1 MQKHLPA
8 LMIATLAV
16 TLIVAVVSMYVA
28 LRQRDLAERLARLEQ
43 RVADD
48 HRSRIESITGM
59 VPEALVEK
67 MKSGVEAV
75 EKKMT
80 EDQTQK
86 DLTPDKKE

>member
-28 LRQRDLAERLARLEQ
+28 LQQRALATRLTLLEERFVDHQ
-43 RVADD
+43 RGQ
-48 HRSRIESITGM
+48 IESITGL

-67 MKSGVEAV
+67 MKSEAAGETSAIKSQS
-75 EKKMT
+75 EKPPV
-80 EDQTQK
+80 
-86 DLTPDKKE
+86 PDKKE